1 MCATC
6 VLAFVAADT
15 PSQTC
20 PDANAA
26 AACSEPKVARPDV
39 YSVQLSA
46 EEHLWLVQRRS
57 SAALQAK
64 LTALRQE
71 CDEIAPIASQEAA
84 SSTEDGQ
91 RARKR
96 LQDLSAYAG
105 LSIDFDSPCKAVV
118 FQDDH
123 FQGWSHEFG
132 IGDHPLSSWPEPAKG
147 DDLSSM
153 RVLGHCRVTL
163 FQGRKLGGKW
173 RAEFSRGSYP
183 LQALEAGGAKN
194 DRTNSLRVSPLPK
207 SEKWKDLATLVRD
220 GIDALLSKFEHG
232 TASSAKPDHSSEDA
246 RGKKVKPAAKESA
259 AAQQGPD
266 CTLFLSCDDCLDG
279 GCGWC
284 ISDRTCVPDEP
295 WICLG
300 EHDHVGKFS
309 DRLVK
314 QCPTPEEHE
323 TVALIDDAASTAA
336 DNKVV
341 PVGGDVVVES
351 LTCLGWHQTAGCN
364 PQGEREPHND
374 RSCEVV
380 VPVGVSGYCA
390 CAPTGGSDPEPDL
403 ANIIRTALA
412 DCSEDREPWT
422 CDTKCATLQ
431 SELLLQQEVRRK
443 EAAELRA
450 QELERVRKEV
460 TGSDSEEDRVRSA
473 QAGQKCKEI
482 REFMDRIKDLQG
494 MDGGDRGPGGRT
506 ENDNKNRN
514 ENAAR
519 LGAEFPYEVLEV
531 EFTAVPSTIRKAY
544 RKRSLWLHPDKAPE
558 SCKALAANAFSA
570 LVAAYEIL
578 GNPDTRE
585 MFDDFGEAEQEQFF
599 SRWEWEKYASNKHAK
614 DFYTRDPLITN
625 LKEASWDR
633 RVGGEETSIWLVE
646 FYAPWCKACQDFSTH
661 FKMLA
666 KELSDDDVEVG
677 AVNCETQIKA
687 CRDWFAV
694 PSYPTLRLI
703 NRHHGMQQD
712 YSRQDVSKQLTADG
726 VAAWVRTIAAEWR
739 VLFSRSNIT
748 ELTPKT
754 FNAALFGDD
763 QSEVGTETNGTS
775 WFVLFTDGTACGPCR
790 TAKTNLMRLGAS
802 AAGLSVR
809 VAFVDC
815 KRHRSFCRNEHQ
827 APQAPHA
834 PYIKAWPRTVAQ
846 RKRNREG
853 VMLYVCSLL
862 SSVTAGAPVVGA

>member
-1 MCATC
+1 MMQPRWRFFSLMCASCLLTF
-6 VLAFVAADT
+6 ATSD
-15 PSQTC
+15 PSSPTC
-20 PDANAA
+20 PDTDAD
-26 AACSEPKVARPDV
+26 AACSEPKVSRSDV

-71 CDEIAPIASQEAA
+71 CDEIAPVASQDDA
-84 SSTEDGQ
+84 SDTQDGQ
-91 RARKR
+91 LARKR
-96 LQDLSAYAG
+96 LQELSTYAG
-105 LSIDFDSPCKAVV
+105 LNIDFDSPCKAVV

-132 IGDHPLSSWPEPAKG
+132 VGDHPLSSWPEPAKG

-232 TASSAKPDHSSEDA
+232 TTTRSIIKADDDSSKDDA
-246 RGKKVKPAAKESA
+246 QDKKKRQKPAAKESA
-259 AAQQGPD
+259 GQGPD
-266 CTLFLSCDDCLDG
+266 CTLFLSCDDCLEG

-314 QCPTPEEHE
+314 QCPAPEEHE
-323 TVALIDDAASTAA
+323 SVPPLIDDDDDDAASTTTTAA
-336 DNKVV
+336 TDSKVA

-351 LTCLGWHQTAGCN
+351 LACLGWYQTAGCN

-374 RSCEVV
+374 RPCDVV

-390 CAPTGGSDPEPDL
+390 CASAGTGSYPKSES
-403 ANIIRTALA
+403 ATVIRTALA

-450 QELERVRKEV
+450 QELERVRREV
-460 TGSDSEEDRVRSA
+460 AAGIEKGQEGRSA
-473 QAGQKCKEI
+473 QADQKCREV
-482 REFMDRIKDLQG
+482 REFMDRIKDLEG
-494 MDGGDRGPGGRT
+494 GASDSGDGGDGGQTDR
-506 ENDNKNRN
+506 DNKSNRKN

-531 EFTAVPSTIRKAY
+531 EFSAAPSTIRKAY

-578 GNPDTRE
+578 GNPDSRE
-585 MFDDFGEAEQEQFF
+585 MFDDFGE
-599 SRWEWEKYASNKHAK
+599 
-614 DFYTRDPLITN
+614 
-625 LKEASWDR
+625 
-633 RVGGEETSIWLVE
+633 
-646 FYAPWCKACQDFSTH
+646 
-661 FKMLA
+661 
-666 KELSDDDVEVG
+666 
-677 AVNCETQIKA
+677 
-687 CRDWFAV
+687 
-694 PSYPTLRLI
+694 
-703 NRHHGMQQD
+703 
-712 YSRQDVSKQLTADG
+712 VSQ
-726 VAAWVRTIAAEWR
+726 
-739 VLFSRSNIT
+739 
-748 ELTPKT
+748 
-754 FNAALFGDD
+754 
-763 QSEVGTETNGTS
+763 
-775 WFVLFTDGTACGPCR
+775 
-790 TAKTNLMRLGAS
+790 
-802 AAGLSVR
+802 
-809 VAFVDC
+809 
-815 KRHRSFCRNEHQ
+815 
-827 APQAPHA
+827 
-834 PYIKAWPRTVAQ
+834 
-846 RKRNREG
+846 
-853 VMLYVCSLL
+853 SLL
-862 SSVTAGAPVVGA
+862 TFFQ